1 MKTIRLGDLAA
12 IDISNVDK
20 KAKAEEISVTL
31 CNFVDVYHNWIIDGS
46 NARSLMQATA
56 RQTQIER
63 FSLRHGQVAITKDS
77 ETRDDIG
84 IPTFIDKVPD
94 KTILGYHCALITP
107 IDNMLDGAYLNC
119 VLQTDYAK
127 KYFECN
133 ASGSGQRYTLTVEV
147 IADFPVP
154 LPPLD
159 EQIKR
164 AEIFTVIHRALSNSQ
179 SICSD
184 LEATA
189 KLLYDYWFVQFDF
202 PDENGKPYKS
212 SGGKMVW
219 NDELKREI
227 PAGWTCVQLNEIASL
242 VNNTVN
248 PSSGTDYLHFSI
260 PAFDE
265 DRTPSLENGGGIE
278 SSKFSLPDK
287 CILVSK
293 LNPQFQRVWLVFDE
307 RVNKISST
315 EFLPFVPK
323 KTCSYEL
330 LYEILRSDAFYA
342 YMCNCSSSSTGSRK
356 RMPPE
361 LCLEYKTAFPKED
374 TGLLERFRTA
384 AASALSY
391 LADIPGESKQ
401 LTGLRDFLLPLLMN
415 GQVTIGDDGK

>member
-20 KAKAEEISVTL
+20 KAKAEETSVTL
-31 CNFVDVYHNWIIDGS
+31 CNFVDVYHNWIIDDS
-46 NARSLMQATA
+46 NTRSLMQTTA

-94 KTILGYHCALITP
+94 KTVLGYHCALITP

-119 VLQTDYAK
+119 ILQTDYAK

-154 LPPLD
+154 LPSLD

-164 AEIFTVIHRALSNSQ
+164 AEIFTAIHRALFNSQ

-202 PDENGKPYKS
+202 PDENGRPYKS

-227 PAGWTCVQLNEIASL
+227 PDGWTVSVLSNLCETRLGGTPDTDNQDYWDGDLPWLSSGEVAKSPILKSEKRITERGLEESPTSFAPAGSVLLSITRYIRPSLLAIDACFNQSVVAILESDNLKASFIYPLITNEIPRYMMLRTGAQQPHI
-242 VNNTVN
+242 NKETVDSTFVVVPPTALLN
-248 PSSGTDYLHFSI
+248 KYYET
-260 PAFDE
+260 A
-265 DRTPSLENGGGIE
+265 DRL
-278 SSKFSLPDK
+278 LDL
-287 CILVSK
+287 LVSTAK
-293 LNPQFQRVWLVFDE
+293 E
-307 RVNKISST
+307 S
-315 EFLPFVPK
+315 E
-323 KTCSYEL
+323 EL
-330 LYEILRSDAFYA
+330 
-342 YMCNCSSSSTGSRK
+342 TV
-356 RMPPE
+356 
-361 LCLEYKTAFPKED
+361 T
-374 TGLLERFRTA
+374 
-384 AASALSY
+384 
-391 LADIPGESKQ
+391 
-401 LTGLRDFLLPLLMN
+401 RDFLLPILMN
-415 GQVTIGDDGK
+415 GQVTIGDDGE

>member
-20 KAKAEEISVTL
+20 KAKAEETSVTL
-31 CNFVDVYHNWIIDGS
+31 CNFVDVYHNWIIDDS
-46 NARSLMQATA
+46 NTCSLMQATA

-94 KTILGYHCALITP
+94 KTVLGYHCALITP

-119 VLQTDYAK
+119 ILQTDYAK

-164 AEIFTVIHRALSNSQ
+164 AEIFTAIHRALSNSQ

-219 NDELKREI
+219 NDKLKREI
-227 PAGWTCVQLNEIASL
+227 PEGWSVATVGSISTCLDSKRVPLSAAQRQIMPGNIPYYGRLESWTTFLN
-242 VNNTVN
+242 
-248 PSSGTDYLHFSI
+248 HFSMASMCCWQKTVLSWTAMDI
-260 PAFDE
+260 PFCKE
-265 DRTPSLENGGGIE
+265 
-278 SSKFSLPDK
+278 
-287 CILVSK
+287 
-293 LNPQFQRVWLVFDE
+293 
-307 RVNKISST
+307 
-315 EFLPFVPK
+315 
-323 KTCSYEL
+323 
-330 LYEILRSDAFYA
+330 
-342 YMCNCSSSSTGSRK
+342 
-356 RMPPE
+356 
-361 LCLEYKTAFPKED
+361 CL
-374 TGLLERFRTA
+374 
-384 AASALSY
+384 ASAGLTIIHMCLNRQTAT
-391 LADIPGESKQ
+391 LAN
-401 LTGLRDFLLPLLMN
+401 F
-415 GQVTIGDDGK
+415 

>member
-94 KTILGYHCALITP
+94 KTVLGYHCALITP

-147 IADFPVP
+147 ISDFPVP

-202 PDENGKPYKS
+202 PDESGKPYKS

-227 PAGWTCVQLNEIASL
+227 PAGWSCVQLGRIAEYVGDSIS
-242 VNNTVN
+242 NNLLGSN
-248 PSSGTDYLHFSI
+248 SYISTDNMVSN
-260 PAFDE
+260 
-265 DRTPSLENGGGIE
+265 RGGIVQ
-278 SSKFSLPDK
+278 S
-287 CILVSK
+287 
-293 LNPQFQRVWLVFDE
+293 Q
-307 RVNKISST
+307 
-315 EFLPFVPK
+315 FVPK
-323 KTCSYEL
+323 IGSSTRFRPGDVL
-330 LYEILRSDAFYA
+330 LSNIRPYFKKIWCADRIGGCCNDVLVLRPTLRDYAMLCYWTMRSDSFFA
-342 YMCNCSSSSTGSRK
+342 YDMAGSK
-356 RMPPE
+356 GSKMPRGDKNHILQYPVA
-361 LCLEYKTAFPKED
+361 LPPKNKKI
-374 TGLLERFRTA
+374 A
-384 AASALSY
+384 ADFDKIANLVEINVS
-391 LADIPGESKQ
+391 Q
-401 LTGLRDFLLPLLMN
+401 LRANDSQLVKLRDFLLPLLMN